1 MIAGCFSVRQIKSQN
16 MSSDEPDGVMTLQ
29 LSGEQGL
36 RAFNQFIEEAGFGDS
51 IENIEVTIEAESP
64 IDLTEY
70 ITGEEI
76 SRRSGE
82 DEGDD
87 PDLVSFEEGSRTR
100 RLAKFLYE
108 NNGNEWHTTNEIK
121 SKLPEDSEI
130 DPDDVSQ
137 ILWELS
143 ERDVVEKQPHDED
156 GRKKEYRLNERGM
169 KSIDA
174 II

>member
-1 MIAGCFSVRQIKSQN
+1 
-16 MSSDEPDGVMTLQ
+16 MSSEQADGVMTLE

-36 RAFNQFIEEAGFGDS
+36 HAFNQFIEEAGFADS
-51 IENIEVTIEAESP
+51 VQNIRVTIEADSP

-76 SRRSGE
+76 DPRES
-82 DEGDD
+82 DEE
-87 PDLVSFEEGSRTR
+87 LEVVTFEEGSRTR
-100 RLAKFLYE
+100 RMAEFLYE
-108 NNGNEWHTTNEIK
+108 HNGEEWHTTAEIK
-121 SKLPEDSEI
+121 DTLTEDCEI

-143 ERDVVEKQPHDED
+143 ERDVVEKKPHDGD

-169 KSIDA
+169 RSLKELE
-174 II
+174 